1 MALPKLRKVGEDIST
16 SKKKKILLL
25 SDDLRM
31 HSGIGTV
38 SREFVRGTVSEFD
51 WIQIGG
57 AIKHP
62 DAGQCIDISADIAQ
76 QTGVI
81 DASVKIYPVDGYGDP
96 DLVRHLIEI
105 ENPDAIIHFTDPR
118 FWGWLYNIEHEIRQQ
133 VPIMYYT
140 IWDDLPLPIWN
151 QPFYECCDW
160 LGAISK
166 QTYGIVKNVRDH
178 NRPTEEGKTQSWQ
191 VDYVPHGINEKVFRP
206 LTDSDSLWSH
216 YTDFKKHMLNGK
228 DYDFVLYYN
237 NRNIRRKQTSDIILA
252 WNDFCKELST
262 EQADKCLLLMHT
274 PAVDPNG
281 TNLHAVKEMLCP
293 AFNVQFS
300 EKHISESEMMFMY
313 NLADVTINIASN
325 EGFGLSGAES
335 LMCGTPIIN
344 NVTGGLQDHCG
355 FKIDGKFLTAEE
367 YVKIGSLH
375 DDKLWKDNHRVTWGE
390 WAIPVWPSNRSI
402 QGSPETPFIFDDR
415 ARFDEVAEKIR
426 EWYNILPAV
435 RRDRGIAG
443 REFVTSSNSMLSAK
457 AMCRGFVKGITTT
470 LKKWKP
476 RKRFTIYKIEDK

>member
-1 MALPKLRKVGEDIST
+1 MALPKLRKVGSSNPA

-31 HSGIGTV
+31 HSGVGTV
-38 SREFVRGTVSEFD
+38 SREFVRGTVHQYD
-51 WIQIGG
+51 WVQIGG

-62 DAGQCIDISADIAQ
+62 DNGKIIDISQDLINE
-76 QTGVI
+76 TGVK
-81 DASVKIYPVDGYGDP
+81 DVSCKIYPVSGYGDP
-96 DLVRHLIEI
+96 DLLRRLIATEK
-105 ENPDAIIHFTDPR
+105 PDAIMHFTDPR

-133 VPIMYYT
+133 VPILYYT

-166 QTYGIVKNVRDH
+166 QTYGIVKNVRDY

-191 VDYVPHGINEKVFRP
+191 VDYVPHAINEKVFRP
-206 LTDSDSLWSH
+206 LTEADKSWDM
-216 YTDFKKHMLNGK
+216 YTEFKHHMLDKK

-252 WNDFCKELST
+252 WNEFCETLTK

-274 PAVDPNG
+274 PAIDPNG
-281 TNLHAVKEMLCP
+281 TNLRAVKDMVCP
-293 AFNVQFS
+293 NHNVKFS
-300 EKHISESEMMFMY
+300 EKHLSEMQMMFMY
-313 NLADVTINIASN
+313 NLSDVTINIASN

-355 FKIDGKFLTAEE
+355 FTLKGEHITAEQYIE
-367 YVKIGSLH
+367 IGSLH
-375 DDKLWKDNHRVTWGE
+375 DDTKWKANNDINWGDWVT
-390 WAIPVWPSNRSI
+390 PVWPSNRSI

-415 ARFDEVAEKIR
+415 VRYDDVADVIAI
-426 EWYNILPAV
+426 WYNMTQEERV
-435 RRDRGIAG
+435 KRGALG
-443 REFVTSSNSMLSAK
+443 REFVTSDKSMLSAK
-457 AMCRGFVKGITTT
+457 HMSSNFIKGIESVFQNWEKRKKYT
-470 LKKWKP
+470 L
-476 RKRFTIYKIEDK
+476 YKV